1 MDATEQAALIE
12 QSIIA
17 AREVKSDIVAD
28 LTVSKETVVKKP
40 VEVSIKPSR
49 DGKVGVNFN
58 QEMTVPSFV
67 EELKN
72 QETDATDATPS
83 GRALSGLE
91 SLDVSTIFD
100 VSFVLKGDIEPEDL

>member
-1 MDATEQAALIE
+1 
-12 QSIIA
+12 
-17 AREVKSDIVAD
+17 
-28 LTVSKETVVKKP
+28 
-40 VEVSIKPSR
+40 
-49 DGKVGVNFN
+49 
-58 QEMTVPSFV
+58 MTVPSFV